1 VVALFGLLN
10 VSVPIINTA
19 EEFIIRTVHPAKKK
33 QIDFHQRLQFRA
45 I

>member
-19 EEFIIRTVHPAKKK
+19 EEFIRTVHPAKKK